1 MNVSDFEHMEDLCV
15 DVKDALEDIAT
26 YIECDEFEE
35 EIQDAIYKTGLLLT
49 EIAKMR
55 KENKTHAGTK

>member
-1 MNVSDFEHMEDLCV
+1 MNMFDFEKLEDLCV
-15 DVKDALEDIAT
+15 DVKDVLEDIAT

-35 EIQDAIYKTGLLLT
+35 EVRDAIYKAGLLLT

-55 KENKTHAGTK
+55 KETKPHASTK